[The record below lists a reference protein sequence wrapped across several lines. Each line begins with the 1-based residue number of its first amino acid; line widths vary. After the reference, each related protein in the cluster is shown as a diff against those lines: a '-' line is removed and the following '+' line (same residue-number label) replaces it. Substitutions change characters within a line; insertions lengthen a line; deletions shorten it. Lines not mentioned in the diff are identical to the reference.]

1 MTGPDLESADAA
13 IQQHHTTDDV
23 VTLAPGTTTTTHDH
37 NIKLHNDDDNSPNI
51 SDDNRG
57 HLSGKEIWN
66 IIFCFLAWACN
77 VSIVTLGRLFVVIP
91 DL

>member
-13 IQQHHTTDDV
+13 IQQHHATDD
-23 VTLAPGTTTTTHDH
+23 VTLAPGTTTTHDH
-37 NIKLHNDDDNSPNI
+37 NIKLHNDDVNSPNI
-51 SDDNRG
+51 SEDNRG

-77 VSIVTLGRLFVVIP
+77 VSIVTLGRLFVVVP